1 MSYCILRV
9 LQTYQ
14 VSLTFQRKYS
24 EAQLVVHEKE
34 KNKSSFVLRPET
46 LFCYGQWLVSRKWN
60 MEFWHILMDCIYSS
74 SSRPFSPINFI
85 SKSEN
90 KWNYVQSN
98 FMALG
103 NLSCSK
109 VRLWDQKSENLKL
122 IIWVRL
128 VRKSGIMLKKLFSL
142 FLQSYKRCL

>member
-24 EAQLVVHEKE
+24 EAQLAVREKE
-34 KNKSSFVLRPET
+34 KNKSSFVLRPES

-60 MEFWHILMDCIYSS
+60 TEFWHILMDCIYSS
-74 SSRPFSPINFI
+74 SSHPFSPINFI

-122 IIWVRL
+122 LIWVRL